1 MRRQGKWDP
10 LAPPGGRSPGRR
22 GGVAWAAAVLVLTF
36 TCPLGAAQPAALFA
50 AAQERVQFDIPA
62 GPLADVL
69 LQIGGAAGVLVSFS
83 PDLVARLQAPDI
95 RGTFSAVEAVTLAT
109 RGGGLAAEVTAG
121 GVVTV
126 VAAAVQA
133 VPARAVAAP
142 VAGAGAA
149 AAQPPGLAVLPRV
162 EILGSGRRQEDGL
175 QALRGS
181 SATRTDVL
189 LADLPQTVS
198 VVTAEALAIQGG
210 VTSNDAMRYVAGVSS
225 RQDSTGGQAVVP
237 ALLVRGLPALYA
249 LSGMGTIRLALP
261 MDSAFIERIEV
272 PKGPSGTIP
281 GVGSF
286 GGRGGVVNMVRK
298 EAGTPPRR
306 ELEQGASSRDSGTGR
321 LEADLAG
328 RLSDDLAWRVVAV
341 GSATGPADGG
351 YEQRNGTG
359 GVLVSGRYGR
369 GPVSATLTVQADRSQ
384 LVPARLARGG
394 ELQPDGTI
402 SPILPGEAGPL
413 DAGDRMRVGVADM
426 GMDLEWRFARQWR
439 WNLRT
444 RFEAVTTE
452 QYVAQPGFRIEGR
465 RSDWWNAAL
474 QLGLVGE
481 VQTGPVRHQLL
492 LGLDLADWRTRLAD
506 PAFVAGD
513 LTALGRL
520 DAQDEKREVIL
531 QDHLRLG
538 ALRVRLAGQVV
549 RVPLYTQGTAGTG
562 EARLNWDAG
571 ALYRL
576 SPRWSVYA
584 GTQSSVETDVI
595 RTIGSALVSGVL
607 EPTETRQG
615 QAGTR
620 LDFLHNRLAF
630 TLEGFQI
637 RQTNVPVFDGL
648 SFDNT
653 YSFIPR
659 RTVRGLEL
667 DVTGR
672 PLPFWEL
679 QLGMSFMKAD
689 DLLESAGDVI
699 DPQAPAP
706 GISSRSMHL
715 LSRFHLPGRWLRQT
729 RLSLAYRARSASF
742 AVSPSPLVPGQQL
755 LLPGSADL
763 NLALERRMGDWALS
777 GFIRNVFDRDVY
789 ESQGVP
795 GAIPIEP
802 GRSIGVTVKWSGS
815 GLRL

>member
-1 MRRQGKWDP
+1 M
-10 LAPPGGRSPGRR
+10 
-22 GGVAWAAAVLVLTF
+22 AWAAAVLVLAWA
-36 TCPLGAAQPAALFA
+36 CA
-50 AAQERVQFDIPA
+50 AAAAPPADRPPAVQERVQFDIPA

-69 LQIGGAAGVLVSFS
+69 LLIGGAAGVLVSFS
-83 PDLVARLQAPDI
+83 PDLVGQVRAPDI
-95 RGTFSAVEAVTLAT
+95 RGTFSVMEAVTLAM
-109 RGGGLAAEVTAG
+109 RGSGLAAEVTSG

-126 VAAAVQA
+126 SAAVVTAPLAPPAAEA
-133 VPARAVAAP
+133 VPAAP
-142 VAGAGAA
+142 AGGAPWPQ
-149 AAQPPGLAVLPRV
+149 AQAVLPRV

-175 QALRGS
+175 LALRGS

-210 VTSNDAMRYVAGVSS
+210 ATSNDAMRYVAGVSS

-286 GGRGGVVNMVRK
+286 GGRGGVVNLVRK
-298 EAGTPPRR
+298 EAGAPPRR

-351 YEQRNGTG
+351 YEQRSGTG

-413 DAGDRMRVGVADM
+413 NAGDRMRVGVADM
-426 GMDLEWRFARQWR
+426 GLDLEWRFARQWR

-452 QYVAQPGFRIEGR
+452 QNVAQPGFRIEGR

-474 QLGLVGE
+474 QLGLVGD

-513 LTALGRL
+513 LAALGRV

-562 EARLNWDAG
+562 EARLNWEAG

-576 SPRWSVYA
+576 SPGWSVYG

-595 RTIGSALVSGVL
+595 RTFGPVLVSGVL
-607 EPTETRQG
+607 EPTETRQS

-620 LDFLHNRLAF
+620 LDFLDNRLAF
-630 TLEGFQI
+630 TLEGFQT

-659 RTVRGLEL
+659 RAVRGLEL
-667 DVTGR
+667 DIAGR
-672 PLPFWEL
+672 PFPFWEL

-689 DLLESAGDVI
+689 DVLESAGDVI
-699 DPQAPAP
+699 DPEVPAP
-706 GISSRSMHL
+706 GVSRRSMHL
-715 LSRFHLPGRWLRQT
+715 LSRFQLPGRWLRQT
-729 RLSLAYRARSASF
+729 RLSLAYRARSSSF
-742 AVSPSPLVPGQQL
+742 AVAPSPLAPGLQL
-755 LLPGSADL
+755 VLPGSADL
-763 NLALERRMGDWALS
+763 NLALERRMGDWAFS

-802 GRSIGVTVKWSGS
+802 GRAVGVTVKWSGS